1 VIRRL
6 FLFVLGGLTGAFLL
20 DRWLG
25 GMRLDEG
32 GRPVVAPILTEVEV
46 DAPIAAVWAVLVDI
60 ERQPEWMLEMKAV
73 RLVTPGPIGVGTRGE
88 ADVRIFGLG
97 VSDPVEVVEFVPPFR
112 FGIAHRGLFS
122 GSGSIALDTLDG
134 GRRTRVAW
142 AETLVPPVFPSLG
155 GHVQA
160 PVLRRIFQA
169 DLDRL
174 AAIVEADQD
183 ADRDAGRDAD
193 RTRTPTR
200 PA

>member
-6 FLFVLGGLTGAFLL
+6 FLFIAGGLSGAFLL

-25 GMRLDEG
+25 GMRLDEA
-32 GRPVVAPILTEVEV
+32 GRPVIEPIRTEVEV
-46 DAPIAAVWAVLVDI
+46 DAPIDSVWAILADI

-73 RLVTPGPIGVGTRGE
+73 RLLTPGPVGVGTRGE
-88 ADVRIFGLG
+88 ADVRIFGVR

-122 GSGSIALDTLDG
+122 GSGSIVLDTLDG
-134 GRRTRVAW
+134 GRRTHVAW

-155 GHVQA
+155 SLLQA
-160 PVLRRIFQA
+160 PILRRIFQA

-174 AAIVEADQD
+174 AAIVEAGHDTS
-183 ADRDAGRDAD
+183 RDAARA
-193 RTRTPTR
+193 R
-200 PA
+200 PRRA